1 MRPKPPILSQA
12 LQLVTTTV
20 MTKVIGTI
28 KTPMVKT
35 SKAHK
40 PLMVKTFTLKT
51 MGDKSR
57 EISPKTVIIMM
68 VTRVSVLLI
77 VMLDEEQVYGST

>member
-1 MRPKPPILSQA
+1 MP
-12 LQLVTTTV
+12 QLVTTTV
-20 MTKVIGTI
+20 MTKAIGTI
-28 KTPMVKT
+28 KMPMVKT

-40 PLMVKTFTLKT
+40 PLMVKTFTSVI
-51 MGDKSR
+51 MVNKSK

-77 VMLDEEQVYGST
+77 VMFDEEQVYGST

>member
-1 MRPKPPILSQA
+1 M
-12 LQLVTTTV
+12 
-20 MTKVIGTI
+20 
-28 KTPMVKT
+28 
-35 SKAHK
+35 
-40 PLMVKTFTLKT
+40 MVKTFTLKT